1 MTEYKTIKDLP
12 SEEKPY
18 EKFETRGAEALT
30 DAELLAVLLRSGTR
44 GSSSLDLARL
54 LLSPEISGG
63 GLLNLY
69 HMSTRELMKLPGI
82 GRVKAIQLKC
92 LLELSRR
99 IAKEPFRKELS
110 FDSPK
115 SIADYYM
122 EQMRHEEV
130 EKVLLLLL
138 DTKLH
143 LMEEYL
149 LSKGTVN
156 ASLLSTREVFRHAL
170 RAGACKI
177 VLLHNH
183 PSGSC
188 NPSMEDLSVTK
199 KIMEAG
205 NLMEIPLLDHLIVGD
220 GCYLSLKEYG
230 YI

>member
-1 MTEYKTIKDLP
+1 M
-12 SEEKPY
+12 KPY
-18 EKFETRGAEALT
+18 EKFLKHGAAYLT
-30 DAELLAVLLRSGTR
+30 DAELLAIIIRTGTR
-44 GSSSLDLARL
+44 NASALAIAQQILDRFEQNRQLNSLHH
-54 LLSPEISGG
+54 IT
-63 GLLNLY
+63 
-69 HMSTRELMKLPGI
+69 MQELMEIDGI
-82 GRVKAIQLKC
+82 GEVKAVKIKC
-92 LLELSRR
+92 IAELSARM
-99 IAKEPFRKELS
+99 AKQHAAQTLDFKTPS
-110 FDSPK
+110 

-122 EQMRHEEV
+122 EQLRHEEV

-149 LSKGTVN
+149 LSKGTVS

-205 NLMEIPLLDHLIVGD
+205 KLMEIPLLDHLIVGD
-220 GCYLSLKEYG
+220 GCYLSLKEHG
-230 YI
+230 YL

>member
-1 MTEYKTIKDLP
+1 M
-12 SEEKPY
+12 KPY
-18 EKFETRGAEALT
+18 EKFIKHGAASLT
-30 DAELLAVLLRSGTR
+30 DAELLAIIIRTGTR
-44 GSSSLDLARL
+44 NASALSIAQQILDQFEQNRKLNSLHH
-54 LLSPEISGG
+54 IT
-63 GLLNLY
+63 
-69 HMSTRELMKLPGI
+69 MQELMEIDGI
-82 GRVKAIQLKC
+82 GEVKAVKIKC
-92 LLELSRR
+92 IAELSSRM
-99 IAKEPFRKELS
+99 AKQHAAQTLDFKTPS
-110 FDSPK
+110 

-156 ASLLSTREVFRHAL
+156 ASLLSVREVFRHAL
-170 RAGACKI
+170 KAGACKI

-183 PSGSC
+183 PSGNC

-205 NLMEIPLLDHLIVGD
+205 KLMEIPLLDHLIVGD
-220 GCYLSLKEYG
+220 GCYLSLKEHG